1 MKQTLQNLLAE
12 GKTKQ
17 VIAELMQLHTD
28 DTDLKAEIVQLSAR
42 YAEYDR
48 QKRMSLE
55 DPSVLSIELNKIRSE
70 EHTSELQSL

>member
-12 GKTKQ
+12 GKIKQ

-28 DTDLKAEIVQLSAR
+28 DTDLKAEIGQLSAR

-48 QKRMSLE
+48 QKRMGFE
-55 DPSVLSIELNKIRSE
+55 DPSVW
-70 EHTSELQSL
+70 